1 MSAHGWR
8 GPVPNVCSK
17 VRTYFFSNKFYEF
30 KRNKKARYKKKL
42 VKQIFLRI
50 IFYCMHLTHHGQFHR
65 MSKPTASLTIKLTT
79 LKGQKL

>member
-1 MSAHGWR
+1 MVGGVQFLMFAAKSEH
-8 GPVPNVCSK
+8 
-17 VRTYFFSNKFYEF
+17 TFTFFSNKFYEF

-42 VKQIFLRI
+42 VKQIFLLI
-50 IFYCMHLTHHGQFHR
+50 IFYCMHLTHHGQFNR

>member
-1 MSAHGWR
+1 MFAAKSEHTFFQINFMSLKG
-8 GPVPNVCSK
+8 
-17 VRTYFFSNKFYEF
+17 T
-30 KRNKKARYKKKL
+30 KKQDIKKKL

-50 IFYCMHLTHHGQFHR
+50 IFYCMHLTHHGQFNR

>member
-1 MSAHGWR
+1 MFAAKSEHTFFQINFMSLKG
-8 GPVPNVCSK
+8 
-17 VRTYFFSNKFYEF
+17 T
-30 KRNKKARYKKKL
+30 KKQDIKKL

-50 IFYCMHLTHHGQFHR
+50 IFYCMHLTHHGQFNR